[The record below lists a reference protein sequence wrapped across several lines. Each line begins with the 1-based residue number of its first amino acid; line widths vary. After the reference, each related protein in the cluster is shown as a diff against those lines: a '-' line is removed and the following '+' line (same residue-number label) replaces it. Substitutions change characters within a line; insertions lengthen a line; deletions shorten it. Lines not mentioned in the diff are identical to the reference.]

1 MLLQY
6 QIEMEELE
14 PERATPQSTAIYED
28 KDDRASVLMA
38 PERAAFVHRW
48 DAVIVLDSDRCS
60 NLSKRIMYNLP
71 R

>member
-14 PERATPQSTAIYED
+14 PERATPQSTAICED
-28 KDDRASVLMA
+28 KDGRASVLMA
-38 PERAAFVHRW
+38 PKRAAFVHRW
-48 DAVIVLDSDRCS
+48 DAAIVLDSDRGF
-60 NLSKRIMYNLP
+60 NLSKRVMYNLP